1 MVPVLSASPVTMS
14 KIIEG
19 RFRFPQKARLKFN
32 HEILKQLSR
41 IQITA
46 APSFILIKESLSSSI
61 TALVFITPT
70 PAGSVSVTKA
80 RLWCAT
86 QATICCAFMLGFAR
100 SRPCESELKPLGK
113 STRRPPGVL
122 CRALLFDVPTGIHS
136 TVPTQI
142 RIPILAFRLHALDG
156 ANPEIAIALRS
167 WKLQRTRSGLFHQSS
182 RSTRYQLS

>member
-70 PAGSVSVTKA
+70 PAGSVSVTKMPM
-80 RLWCAT
+80 
-86 QATICCAFMLGFAR
+86 ISR
-100 SRPCESELKPLGK
+100 SALCFLVPLGNQAHVIDGTETILCGVSVDRLVK
-113 STRRPPGVL
+113 PVWVPRR
-122 CRALLFDVPTGIHS
+122 
-136 TVPTQI
+136 
-142 RIPILAFRLHALDG
+142 LAAD
-156 ANPEIAIALRS
+156 S
-167 WKLQRTRSGLFHQSS
+167 KQ
-182 RSTRYQLS
+182 

>member
-1 MVPVLSASPVTMS
+1 MVADGSGPICFSRNMS

-70 PAGSVSVTKA
+70 PAGSVSVTKMPM
-80 RLWCAT
+80 
-86 QATICCAFMLGFAR
+86 ISR
-100 SRPCESELKPLGK
+100 SALCFLVPLGNQAHVIDGTETILCGVSVDRLVK
-113 STRRPPGVL
+113 PVWVPRR
-122 CRALLFDVPTGIHS
+122 
-136 TVPTQI
+136 
-142 RIPILAFRLHALDG
+142 LAAD
-156 ANPEIAIALRS
+156 S
-167 WKLQRTRSGLFHQSS
+167 KQ
-182 RSTRYQLS
+182 